1 MYVLV
6 QKPECAKVL
15 PSTHPTGV
23 SVKWGKKGHPPFIPP
38 ALLRSQEN
46 SVCPLK
52 ASCLNRQLILAVRH
66 FREWEPVL
74 MHKIQIGK
82 CLHHLGLLRA
92 GGICWNKDIELW
104 GLRRQPLSLFA
115 RFLKPAG
122 VWASLILRWTHGRQA
137 ILNTV
142 PFQQEKKN
150 PRTCS
155 LFIFANRQPKTFT
168 WTHCI
173 IHESDNTRSHSLCVQ
188 LQVWRPVVYLFT
200 IMSEIAPVSLPY
212 VECDQ

>member
-1 MYVLV
+1 MFLFRSQNV
-6 QKPECAKVL
+6 QKFFLL
-15 PSTHPTGV
+15 PTPPGV
-23 SVKWGKKGHPPFIPP
+23 SVKREKKGHPPFILP

-52 ASCLNRQLILAVRH
+52 ASRLNRQPILAARH
-66 FREWEPVL
+66 FREREPVL
-74 MHKIQIGK
+74 TNKIQIGK
-82 CLHHLGLLRA
+82 CLHLLGLLRA

-122 VWASLILRWTHGRQA
+122 VWASLILRWTHGRQP
-137 ILNTV
+137 ILNTA

-173 IHESDNTRSHSLCVQ
+173 IHESDNPRSRSLCVQ
-188 LQVWRPVVYLFT
+188 LQVWRPLFT
-200 IMSEIAPVSLPY
+200 CSP
-212 VECDQ
+212 